1 MIFKLPD
8 TRNRRNRL
16 ELLQEPSPMGYTTS
30 LQLSEDHKYLLTRQ
44 VLKNE
49 DEFTSVFDLSVDS
62 DPQERFE
69 HISDPDVMTDGD
81 IVVKNPYFS
90 DTQT

>member
-1 MIFKLPD
+1 MRMRVLKSIF
-8 TRNRRNRL
+8 RRNRL
-16 ELLQEPSPMGYTTS
+16 ELLQEPAPVGYTTS

-49 DEFTSVFDLSVDS
+49 DEFTSVFDLGLDT

-69 HISDPDVMTDGD
+69 VISDPDVMSDNE

-90 DTQT
+90 DLQT